1 MFYACEVIYRFL
13 ACKPVSY
20 WLCTYKRGQRKN
32 YSKKSSPEIGRYKSK
47 IFSVTENL
55 LCDQQTQD
63 QKTLNEKYEK

>member
-1 MFYACEVIYRFL
+1 MFYACEVINRFL

-20 WLCTYKRGQRKN
+20 WLCTYKEVKEKIIQ
-32 YSKKSSPEIGRYKSK
+32 KKSSPEIGRYKSK

-55 LCDQQTQD
+55 LCDQQTPD